1 MSNQSD
7 AEFPPILIIC
17 ISTIYKGCMGGFLWP
32 TDKKKIK
39 NSPYFKDEEDDSDI
53 FFQKKLH

>member
-1 MSNQSD
+1 
-7 AEFPPILIIC
+7 
-17 ISTIYKGCMGGFLWP
+17 MGGFLWP